1 MDLSP
6 LSRDEVALLAR
17 RTLGPEPVDR
27 ELTDWLFDQTRGN
40 PLLAGSL
47 LEELAADPARRVVPA
62 SVRER
67 VRRMGAGLPDDEREV
82 LDLAAVLGRSFELRT
97 VARLL
102 PDGAEALDRLTEKG
116 LLVWVADGS
125 PVRYEFIH
133 PRSSGNECRGGAH
146 SSAPGT
152 GH

>member
-1 MDLSP
+1 VRAPILVVATTRSEPMGAFPVFRELIGTLLQDGLADRMELSP

-102 PDGAEALDRLTEKG
+102 PDGAKR
-116 LLVWVADGS
+116 W
-125 PVRYEFIH
+125 
-133 PRSSGNECRGGAH
+133 
-146 SSAPGT
+146 T
-152 GH
+152 G